1 MTAPAALLRLAGLER
16 FTIPGKRYP
25 TPLPPALEANYCY
38 TVDGGHSILVVLAN
52 EYRAGKPVADYLTP
66 AAIRTVLHRGYTVK
80 EGPLDG
86 EVHPFV
92 WCRIPYSSEIGLLEE
107 DDDIEY

>member
-1 MTAPAALLRLAGLER
+1 MTASPALLRLAGLER

-25 TPLPPALEANYCY
+25 APLPPALEANYCY

-52 EYRAGKPVADYLTP
+52 EYRAGKPVADYLVP
-66 AAIRTVLHRGYTVK
+66 AAVRTVLRRGYTVRNR
-80 EGPLDG
+80 LIDG
-86 EVHPFV
+86 EVRPLV
-92 WCRIPYSSEIGLLEE
+92 WCRIPYSPEFGLLEE

>member
-1 MTAPAALLRLAGLER
+1 MTASPALLRLAGLER

-25 TPLPPALEANYCY
+25 TKLPPALEANYCY

-66 AAIRTVLHRGYTVK
+66 AAVRTVLRRGYTVNYPPLTQGACSG
-80 EGPLDG
+80 GPLRG
-86 EVHPFV
+86 T
-92 WCRIPYSSEIGLLEE
+92 GLQFNGCEG
-107 DDDIEY
+107 

>member
-25 TPLPPALEANYCY
+25 APLPPALEANYCY

-52 EYRAGKPVADYLTP
+52 EYRAGKPVADYLVP
-66 AAIRTVLHRGYTVK
+66 AAVRTVLRRGYTVN
-80 EGPLDG
+80 EGPLNG
-86 EVHPFV
+86 GSTP
-92 WCRIPYSSEIGLLEE
+92 SSGAGSPTPRRSGCSKRLTM
-107 DDDIEY
+107 